1 MAEDLEILLTHLLVA
16 EINVSIAT
24 APPAHITVSIH
35 DPNGGRDLVKEFAAD
50 AEGRWL
56 RGAIATWLQ
65 ETAER
70 LYPERRGAPKPPHPG
85 LM

>member
-1 MAEDLEILLTHLLVA
+1 MAQDLETLLTRLLAA

-35 DPNGGRDLVKEFAAD
+35 DPNGGRDIAKDFMVDAA
-50 AEGRWL
+50 GRWPE
-56 RGAIATWLQ
+56 GAIAAWLQ

-70 LYPERRGAPKPPHPG
+70 LYPERRGAPIPPHPG